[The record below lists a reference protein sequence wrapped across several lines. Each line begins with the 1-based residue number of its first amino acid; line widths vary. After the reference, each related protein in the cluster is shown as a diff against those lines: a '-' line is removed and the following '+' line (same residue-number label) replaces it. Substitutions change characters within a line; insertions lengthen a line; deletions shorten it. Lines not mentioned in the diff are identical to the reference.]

1 MLSERKEGRTP
12 TVNENGLQ
20 RVRLALRAARTKDL
34 PLLGSAEGTAWQV
47 VIIQEGEAN
56 GLYFPFAALAEAAPH
71 FDGVPVFVDHASAA
85 DRARPGGRSVRDLV
99 GRITAPVA
107 DAQGRRL
114 VARLALARRARW
126 LCETISALGAY
137 PRLLGL
143 SADLW
148 VRVTPSGGT
157 KTVTAID
164 AVNSVD
170 IVVNPAAGG
179 RFLVSIPQ
187 NLAKEEKAN
196 MTDEQTRIR
205 VQTALDA
212 VSNSQSTPPA
222 PSAQEAAAL
231 GAPTEA
237 PNTEEAALLRRELI
251 AVRLAASKLPEPL
264 KATARALAE
273 AAADAHG
280 ALEAIGTLERQWA
293 DATASAAIRGLGQI
307 VSMRTPLERIE
318 LAFERLMGL
327 EETAAHR
334 DAERLSGIRELYDLL
349 TGDWERHGLF
359 HPERVT
365 LANATTT
372 TMAQV
377 VANVLN
383 KVMLRAYEAR
393 QWWKPIVH
401 EEDFPTMQDVRW
413 ITIGGFSD
421 LDTVAEGDAYAEK
434 TWDDSAETSTFVKKG
449 NYIGITLEMIDR
461 DDVAA
466 VRAIPRR
473 LGTAANR
480 SLSAA
485 IAALFTANGGV
496 GPTLSDSKALFHA
509 DHGNLGIS
517 ALSADSWRAAV
528 QAMFKQ
534 GEFHSGKRLGV
545 RPSFCLVPIELEHTA
560 VNLFTTTLE
569 PGLAGNT
576 RAIEEANHSV
586 ITVPEWTDANDWAAV
601 ADPRDL
607 EGICIGYRFGRAPE
621 IFVADNALAGAM
633 FTNDELRIKVR
644 FVYAVGIGDY
654 RALYKANVSA

>member
-1 MLSERKEGRTP
+1 MKGGRVEEIRERA
-12 TVNENGLQ
+12 
-20 RVRLALRAARTKDL
+20 RLALAVERAHSL
-34 PLLGSAEGTAWQV
+34 PPAGAASTTAWQV

-56 GLYFPFAALAEAAPH
+56 GLYFPFAALAEAAPR
-71 FDGVPVFVDHASAA
+71 FEGAPVFVDHASPA

-99 GRITAPVA
+99 GRITAPTA
-107 DAQGRRL
+107 EAQGRRV
-114 VARLALARRARW
+114 VARLALARQARW
-126 LCETISALGAY
+126 LCETIRSLAAY
-137 PRLLGL
+137 PQLLGL

-148 VRVTPSGGT
+148 VRARPSAGI

-179 RFLVSIPQ
+179 RFLVPIPQ
-187 NLAKEEKAN
+187 TLAKEDTLS
-196 MTDEQTRIR
+196 MTDDQTRTR
-205 VQTALDA
+205 VQTALNA
-212 VSNSQSTPPA
+212 APTPQSPSPA
-222 PSAQEAAAL
+222 PPAQEAAAFEVSN
-231 GAPTEA
+231 GEM
-237 PNTEEAALLRRELI
+237 ALLRRELI
-251 AVRLAASKLPEPL
+251 NVRLAASKLPEPL
-264 KATARALAE
+264 KDTARALAE
-273 AAADAHG
+273 AAPDTG
-280 ALEAIGTLERQWA
+280 KALEAIGALERQWA
-293 DATASAAIRGLGQI
+293 DAVAPSAIRGVGQ
-307 VSMRTPLERIE
+307 VLSMRTGLERIE

-327 EETAAHR
+327 PETAAHR
-334 DAERLSGIRELYDLL
+334 EVERLSGIRELYDRL
-349 TGDWERHGLF
+349 TGDWERRGLF

-421 LDTVAEGDAYAEK
+421 LDTVTEGNAYTEK
-434 TWDDSAETSTFVKKG
+434 TWDDSAETSAFVKKG

-473 LGTAANR
+473 LGAAANR
-480 SLSAA
+480 SLSAT

-496 GPTLSDSKALFHA
+496 GPTLSDAKALFHT
-509 DHGNLGIS
+509 DHGNLGTS
-517 ALSADSWRAAV
+517 ALDANSWRAAV

-560 VNLFTTTLE
+560 VSLFTTTLE

-601 ADPRDL
+601 ADPNDL
-607 EGICIGYRFGRAPE
+607 EGICIGYRFARGPE
-621 IFVADNALAGAM
+621 IFVADSPLGGAM
-633 FTNDELRIKVR
+633 FTNDELRVKVR

>member
-1 MLSERKEGRTP
+1 
-12 TVNENGLQ
+12 
-20 RVRLALRAARTKDL
+20 
-34 PLLGSAEGTAWQV
+34 
-47 VIIQEGEAN
+47 
-56 GLYFPFAALAEAAPH
+56 
-71 FDGVPVFVDHASAA
+71 
-85 DRARPGGRSVRDLV
+85 
-99 GRITAPVA
+99 
-107 DAQGRRL
+107 
-114 VARLALARRARW
+114 
-126 LCETISALGAY
+126 
-137 PRLLGL
+137 
-143 SADLW
+143 
-148 VRVTPSGGT
+148 
-157 KTVTAID
+157 
-164 AVNSVD
+164 
-170 IVVNPAAGG
+170 
-179 RFLVSIPQ
+179 
-187 NLAKEEKAN
+187 
-196 MTDEQTRIR
+196 DEQTRIR

-496 GPTLSDSKALFHA
+496 GPTLS
-509 DHGNLGIS
+509 
-517 ALSADSWRAAV
+517 
-528 QAMFKQ
+528 
-534 GEFHSGKRLGV
+534 
-545 RPSFCLVPIELEHTA
+545 
-560 VNLFTTTLE
+560 
-569 PGLAGNT
+569 
-576 RAIEEANHSV
+576 
-586 ITVPEWTDANDWAAV
+586 
-601 ADPRDL
+601 
-607 EGICIGYRFGRAPE
+607 
-621 IFVADNALAGAM
+621 
-633 FTNDELRIKVR
+633 
-644 FVYAVGIGDY
+644 
-654 RALYKANVSA
+654 

>member
-1 MLSERKEGRTP
+1 MQEASR
-12 TVNENGLQ
+12 Q
-20 RVRLALRAARTKDL
+20 RVRLALGTERAQGLPPART
-34 PLLGSAEGTAWQV
+34 AEEAAWWV

-56 GLYFPFAALAEAAPH
+56 GVHFPFGVLAEVAPR
-71 FDGVPVFVDHASAA
+71 FDGVPVFVDHASPA

-99 GRITAPVA
+99 GRITAPMA

-114 VARLALARRARW
+114 LARLALARRARW
-126 LCETISALGAY
+126 LCEMISALGAH

-148 VRVTPSGGT
+148 VRAAPSGGV
-157 KTVTAID
+157 KTVTAIE

-187 NLAKEEKAN
+187 NLAKEERTL
-196 MTDEQTRIR
+196 MTDEQTRTR
-205 VQTALDA
+205 VQTALGA
-212 VSNSQSTPPA
+212 VHTPQSPSPA
-222 PSAQEAAAL
+222 PPAQEAAAL
-231 GAPTEA
+231 EASNSPAP
-237 PNTEEAALLRRELI
+237 TEEAALLRRELI
-251 AVRLAASKLPEPL
+251 AVRLASSKLPEPL
-264 KATARALAE
+264 KATARTLAE
-273 AAADAHG
+273 AAPDAEK
-280 ALEAIGTLERQWA
+280 ALEAIGTVERQWA
-293 DATASAAIRGLGQI
+293 DATAPGAIKGLGQI

-334 DAERLSGIRELYDLL
+334 EAERLSGIRELYDRL
-349 TGDWERHGLF
+349 TGDWERRGLF

-421 LDTVAEGDAYAEK
+421 LDTVAEGDAYTEK
-434 TWDDSAETSTFVKKG
+434 TWDDSAETSAFVKKG

-509 DHGNLGIS
+509 DHGNLGTS
-517 ALSADSWRAAV
+517 ALDAASWRAAV

-560 VNLFTTTLE
+560 VSLFTTTLE

-621 IFVADNALAGAM
+621 IFVADSALGGAM